1 MGCSHRIQMIDA
13 AQRSLDLQYFIFR
26 GDTTGQLILAALTRA
41 AGRGVA
47 IRLLVDD
54 GDTTDG
60 DEKVLALRTVPG
72 VEVRVFNPFRYR
84 GHIRLVRAIEFAA
97 TLARLDYRMHNKLLV
112 ADNSLA
118 LSGGRNI
125 ANEVGF
131 QVDPQAQSAD
141 DDVFVTGPVVHALS
155 GTFDEYWNSKFCD
168 SGRGADAPNRMRTPM
183 PCDGGDPL
191 RSTASTIPPALP
203 AASRSQACWTVNS
216 NWSGPP
222 ARVLCDSP
230 DKRRADAGE
239 SGQIMARDV
248 LASARQVQTEF
259 LMINPYIIPTRG
271 ESTMLQDLRQR
282 HVKVGIVTNSLQS
295 TRDILAYAGYKRSRK
310 PLLREGI
317 DLYEVRA
324 QLGNTRGS
332 GQTPRV
338 SRTGHYGLH
347 GKLMVFDR
355 KKYFHRSMNFDE
367 RSRHLNTEIGL
378 IIDSPELADLTAA
391 RFNAMALP
399 ENAYHPSLVAVS
411 GGTAGRL
418 QWTTQEKGARVT
430 YDKEPSPSP
439 WRRLITSI
447 LAWLPVRREL

>member
-1 MGCSHRIQMIDA
+1 
-13 AQRSLDLQYFIFR
+13 
-26 GDTTGQLILAALTRA
+26 
-41 AGRGVA
+41 
-47 IRLLVDD
+47 
-54 GDTTDG
+54 
-60 DEKVLALRTVPG
+60 
-72 VEVRVFNPFRYR
+72 
-84 GHIRLVRAIEFAA
+84 
-97 TLARLDYRMHNKLLV
+97 MHNKLLV

-118 LSGGRNI
+118 LIGGRNI
-125 ANEVGF
+125 ANEYF

-155 GTFDEYWNSKFCD
+155 GTFDEYWNSKFAIPVAVLTHQSHED
-168 SGRGADAPNRMRTPM
+168 AHALRRRRPAQVDGVDYSARIASGEPFASLR
-183 PCDGGDPL
+183 DGKL
-191 RSTASTIPPALP
+191 ELVWVT
-203 AASRSQACWTVNS
+203 
-216 NWSGPP
+216 

-259 LMINPYIIPTRG
+259 LMINPYIIPTRC

-355 KKYFHRSMNFDE
+355 KSIFIGSMNFDE